1 MLEERFFRLKN
12 PEIFNDSADLTRAKI
27 FEKDQIIYS
36 QGDDGEL
43 IYFLKSGKVQIYV
56 GSAGGAEKILAVFS
70 GGGLFGKSAFFE
82 KMPRATSARALKK
95 SEIVPIDKNM
105 LAEII
110 KKEPQFAL
118 DMLEYLSKT
127 IRVFSNQIENISF
140 LQADKRVAMFLLD
153 NAQNGRN
160 ERIERLPRHS
170 RVQATHDEIAA
181 TIGASR
187 VTVSK
192 ILRRF
197 ARDGLIETKYREI
210 KIIDPAALRR
220 ESSAD
225 AR

>member
-12 PEIFNDSADLTRAKI
+12 PEIFDGLASAKI
-27 FEKDQIIYS
+27 FEKDQIIYT
-36 QGDDGEL
+36 QGDDGEF

-82 KMPRATSARALKK
+82 KMPRVTSARALKK
-95 SEIVPIDKNM
+95 SEIIPLNKKIM
-105 LAEII
+105 TEII
-110 KKEPQFAL
+110 KAHPQFAL

-153 NAQNGRN
+153 NA
-160 ERIERLPRHS
+160 EKS
-170 RVQATHDEIAA
+170 RVTATHDEISD

-192 ILRRF
+192 ILSLF
-197 ARDGLIETKYREI
+197 ARDGLIETGYREI
-210 KIIDPAALRR
+210 KISDAAALR
-220 ESSAD
+220 AFLVING
-225 AR
+225 A